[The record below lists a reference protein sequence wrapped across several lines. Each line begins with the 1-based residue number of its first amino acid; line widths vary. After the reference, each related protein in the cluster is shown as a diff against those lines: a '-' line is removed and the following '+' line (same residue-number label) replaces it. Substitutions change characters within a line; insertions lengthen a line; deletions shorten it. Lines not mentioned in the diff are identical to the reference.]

1 VIDEHDGVVDKF
13 VGDGVV
19 ALFIR
24 GFAGSR
30 PAERA
35 VEAAQHLLADT
46 GKDGDDPWIPIGAGV
61 HTGLSFVGSIGEGD
75 ARDFTAL
82 GDTVNAAARL
92 SGLGGAGEILVS
104 ADAAMA
110 VGLGTE
116 GVEQRTLDLRGR
128 DQGLDAWVVTA
139 RREAAAAAP

>member
-46 GKDGDDPWIPIGAGV
+46 GKDGDDPWIRSVRASTPACP
-61 HTGLSFVGSIGEGD
+61 SS
-75 ARDFTAL
+75 
-82 GDTVNAAARL
+82 AA
-92 SGLGGAGEILVS
+92 S
-104 ADAAMA
+104 AKATRATSPPSA
-110 VGLGTE
+110 TPSTRQHG
-116 GVEQRTLDLRGR
+116 
-128 DQGLDAWVVTA
+128 
-139 RREAAAAAP
+139 